1 MEQQYHQLPKKQGL
15 YDPAFEHD
23 ACGMGFVV
31 NMDGEV
37 SHEIVEEALGVLENL
52 RSPRSERSR

>member
-1 MEQQYHQLPKKQGL
+1 MQQSYGLPRRQGL

-31 NMDGEV
+31 NING
-37 SHEIVEEALGVLENL
+37 
-52 RSPRSERSR
+52 ERSHDIIDQALTVQEN